1 LGNNAHIIS
10 VNDVYG
16 GTFRYMTRVA
26 KENQDLQTTFLDLEK
41 ADEEEINGAIR
52 SNTKVNLL
60 LGFSSTLLNF
70 CVHSLYG

>member
-1 LGNNAHIIS
+1 
-10 VNDVYG
+10 
-16 GTFRYMTRVA
+16 MTRVA